1 MGHLAQAQLLR
12 ALTRGLPQAIALAA
26 ALGATAALAADQD
39 EPPVMYAPGSAGAIR
54 APVDQIV
61 RDAERR
67 AEELGERLAIQPPQP
82 GVEIEDLDGIRRRA
96 LEDPRVRALLGT
108 DEGPASAGEE
118 KKYQDAAAVVFLS
131 FSMPDASIRE
141 ALRDAQELGVMAV
154 FRGFHGASVYETRAR
169 LDEVFAGEETI
180 EGFAI
185 DPTLFR
191 RFDVKAVPVVAVLAG
206 ELGECQTPACEDD
219 APPVHDRL
227 SGNVPLKTA
236 LRIMAAGQGDASA
249 VAAGLIEGHE

>member
-12 ALTRGLPQAIALAA
+12 ALMRGA
-26 ALGATAALAADQD
+26 ALGAGLTLIGAAAFAAG
-39 EPPVMYAPGSAGAIR
+39 EEEAPPATYAPGATGAIR

-67 AEELGERLAIQPPQP
+67 APELGARLTIQPPQA

-108 DEGPASAGEE
+108 DEGPASEAEE
-118 KKYQDAAAVVFLS
+118 KKYEDAAAVVFLS
-131 FSMPDASIRE
+131 FSMPDASIRQ
-141 ALRDAQELGVMAV
+141 ALRDAKDLGVMAV

-169 LDEVFAGEETI
+169 LDEIFADEETI

-191 RFDVKAVPVVAVLAG
+191 RFKVQAVPVVAVLAG
-206 ELGECQTPACEDD
+206 ELGECLTPACEGDE
-219 APPVHDRL
+219 PPVHDRL
-227 SGNVPLKTA
+227 SGNVPLRTA
-236 LRIMAAGQGDASA
+236 LKIIAAGQGDAKA
-249 VAAGLIEGHE
+249 VAAGLLEDAE